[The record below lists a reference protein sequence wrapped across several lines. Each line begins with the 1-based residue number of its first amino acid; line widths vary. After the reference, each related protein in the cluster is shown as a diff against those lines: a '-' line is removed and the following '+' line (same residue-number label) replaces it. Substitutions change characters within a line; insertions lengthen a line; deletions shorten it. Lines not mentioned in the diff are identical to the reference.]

1 MVAGSIAARDQV
13 SNVLSAEIVRKAI
26 HLLVALVPAIAAID
40 VAVAMGLLGAGT
52 LFYIGAE
59 AARRSGHRIVIVSE
73 ITALASRSRERGRF
87 VLGPVTLAIG
97 SMLALL
103 LYPLQAS
110 TVAIFALAFGDGL
123 ASLVGKAVGGPRLP
137 LTAGK
142 TVAGSLACFAA
153 VLVLSTR
160 LGADPAAALHIAAGA
175 ALIEAYAP
183 EDMDNILL
191 PVGTGFLAAR
201 LLG

>member
-1 MVAGSIAARDQV
+1 M
-13 SNVLSAEIVRKAI
+13 LSAEIVRKTI

-40 VAVAMGLLGAGT
+40 VALAMGLLGAGT

-59 AARRSGHRIVIVSE
+59 QARRSGHSIVIVSD
-73 ITALASRSRERGRF
+73 ITALASRSSEKGRF

-123 ASLVGKAVGGPRLP
+123 ASLVGKSVGGPHLP
-137 LTAGK
+137 FAAEK
-142 TVAGSLACFAA
+142 TVAGTLACFMVVFA
-153 VLVLSTR
+153 LTQR
-160 LGADPAAALHIAAGA
+160 LGAEPLTALHIAAGA

-183 EDMDNILL
+183 QDMDNILL
-191 PVGTGFLAAR
+191 PVGTGYLAAR